1 MPGGAFL
8 PDLSRLGH
16 AQLDVAT
23 PLTGDQRE
31 ELNVLLAGLTADE
44 LEQEAKEL
52 LSRAKKAQ
60 SKERKEEREEAA
72 KQRKTA
78 EAEAASVI
86 DADRAKMS
94 DRKDEQAAFF
104 SVILELE
111 TMAEN
116 IVQSNASGPLEG
128 VTQMQVL
135 FINQMRN
142 NVFYI
147 KRLIKKDGSMNPT
160 KTFTGFAIS
169 IIKAMNY
176 ITQDGDIQ
184 QNTLESANAILAMV
198 QFMADRYTPALLAFF
213 PMIGDDLLNWPQFA
227 AYLQNPSE
235 SWIRLLMRSQS
246 GLERMQERVRSLQ
259 SSEDPAPSEAGMA
272 PMVE

>member
-16 AQLDVAT
+16 AQIDVAT
-23 PLTGDQRE
+23 PLTPEKRE
-31 ELNVLLAGLTADE
+31 ELEKLLRGLSPDE

-52 LSRAKKAQ
+52 LSRARKVQ
-60 SKERKEEREEAA
+60 SRERQAKSEEAA
-72 KQRKTA
+72 KQRKDA
-78 EAEAASVI
+78 ESVI
-86 DADRAKMS
+86 DADRANMS
-94 DRKDEQAAFF
+94 TRKYEQAAFF
-104 SVILELE
+104 SVILKLE

-128 VTQMQVL
+128 VTQNQVL
-135 FINQMRN
+135 FINQIRN
-142 NVFYI
+142 NVYYI
-147 KRLIKKDGSMNPT
+147 KRLIRKDGSMNPT
-160 KTFTGFAIS
+160 KTFTGYAIS
-169 IIKAMNY
+169 IIKAMDY
-176 ITQDGDIQ
+176 ITENGDIQ
-184 QNTLESANAILAMV
+184 QNTLESANAILEMV

-213 PMIGDDLLNWPQFA
+213 PMIGDDLLHWPQFS

-272 PMVE
+272 QMAE